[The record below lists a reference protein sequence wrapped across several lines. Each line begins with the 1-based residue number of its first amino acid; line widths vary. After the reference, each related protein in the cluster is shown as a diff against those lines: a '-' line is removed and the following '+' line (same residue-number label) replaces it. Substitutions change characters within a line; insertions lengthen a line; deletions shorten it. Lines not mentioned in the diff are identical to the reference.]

1 MKKQADKSKIN
12 TSKTPNSGGRSS
24 KNGEIETYLSQHY
37 VFRYNTVWGRAEYRG
52 REDSRFVKVGRYEIN
67 TLRRELDNE
76 AGITTS
82 PDNLYSI
89 IESSFSPRINPIQE
103 YFKALPAAVLDVT
116 NTPCHP

>member
-12 TSKTPNSGGRSS
+12 TSKTPDSGGRSS

-37 VFRYNTVWGRAEYRG
+37 VFRHNTVWGRAEYRG
-52 REDSRFVKVGRYEIN
+52 REDTRFVKVGRYEIN

-76 AGITTS
+76 AEITTS

-89 IESSFSPRINPIQE
+89 IESSFSPR
-103 YFKALPAAVLDVT
+103 
-116 NTPCHP
+116 